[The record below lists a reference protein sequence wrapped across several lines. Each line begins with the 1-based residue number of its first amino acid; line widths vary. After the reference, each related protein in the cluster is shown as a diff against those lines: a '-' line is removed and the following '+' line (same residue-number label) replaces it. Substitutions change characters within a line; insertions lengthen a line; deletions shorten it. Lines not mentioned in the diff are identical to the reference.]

1 MLVMCVFVLDFR
13 RNSSCSNQFKR
24 RKIILCLSLTR
35 GMFQSSIAL
44 GQVKLP
50 LEDLLEKCSTGGD
63 IPITDVAG
71 KRGVGGFIRVFASVR
86 NPINKPNGEV
96 RVSIDRELV
105 IGPWPE
111 ISAPQV
117 LSPDLISNQATSI
130 PHPTSTT
137 ANSVAS
143 QQSTKTVDFSCL
155 SEEEKR
161 DPLNVN
167 WLLSNDVLTAEHEV
181 LEAEEARVTA
191 AIASLRSGK
200 VKGEAVDEQIE
211 NLEFTLMNLEGNRN
225 VIETKLYVLSQQVK
239 LEWFI
244 ILMHN

>member
-1 MLVMCVFVLDFR
+1 MQERLEKDKKLAVF
-13 RNSSCSNQFKR
+13 CNQAGDKESAIR
-24 RKIILCLSLTR
+24 IMQRIRIMQSEIAAAQEVHHKPDD
-35 GMFQSSIAL
+35 SSIRESSDDSSAKITSHAAF
-44 GQVKLP
+44 KL
-50 LEDLLEKCSTGGD
+50 EVGTNS
-63 IPITDVAG
+63 IPITANEVKSSVLQAG
-71 KRGVGGFIRVFASVR
+71 DI
-86 NPINKPNGEV
+86 KPAA
-96 RVSIDRELV
+96 I
-105 IGPWPE
+105 
-111 ISAPQV
+111 
-117 LSPDLISNQATSI
+117 
-130 PHPTSTT
+130 
-137 ANSVAS
+137 S